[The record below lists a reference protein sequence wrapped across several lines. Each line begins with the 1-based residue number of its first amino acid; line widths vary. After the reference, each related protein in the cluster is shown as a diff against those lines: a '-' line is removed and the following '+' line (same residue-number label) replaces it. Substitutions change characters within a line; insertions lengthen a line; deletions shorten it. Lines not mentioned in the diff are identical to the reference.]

1 MRAILWI
8 AAGVVFGSIACLCL
22 LLWPQRLPPYISQPP
37 FKPEV
42 TGTGVRLVCSGGVVA
57 ERLGQFDDE
66 LFAWLMFDYFRSRKA
81 LANKQLTLISG
92 ELSGHP
98 LYSIYVILP
107 ADIEKAIWTLV
118 GLKGSVL
125 KSEVDWM
132 CVTPATIEDWQ
143 KETNHF
149 IDAYRGPAKRVI
161 ERMKPVNLQRYL
173 RRFIRFKSITDPRIR
188 NQVEPIPSPL
198 TGSEANRLAADI
210 IAVARFYDLPIDIFL
225 GIGAME
231 NNYMDVAGDL
241 RNTIW
246 KRAPQTGDI
255 ILRRKAGRVLVR
267 NDSQGVWQITRESL
281 RYAHSLFLADTRT
294 YASLPER
301 LRPPKIL
308 QVDHVTPDVL
318 TTYSGLLRNLI
329 DRFHG
334 DITHAVG
341 AYNGGPGAPNS
352 DYAAGVGMVAS
363 YARKVLERSA
373 AIQGLSLADSHQAHT
388 MSSCLSP
395 KVFREINNPC
405 GCRRYFSETRLCP
418 SCQLPANA

>member
-1 MRAILWI
+1 
-8 AAGVVFGSIACLCL
+8 
-22 LLWPQRLPPYISQPP
+22 
-37 FKPEV
+37 
-42 TGTGVRLVCSGGVVA
+42 
-57 ERLGQFDDE
+57 
-66 LFAWLMFDYFRSRKA
+66 MFDYFRSRKA

-92 ELSGHP
+92 ELSGQP
-98 LYSIYVILP
+98 RYSIYVILH
-107 ADIEKAIWTLV
+107 ADIEKAIWTLADLR
-118 GLKGSVL
+118 GRVL

-132 CVTPATIEDWQ
+132 CVTPATFEDWQ
-143 KETNHF
+143 KETNLF
-149 IDAYRGPAKRVI
+149 IDAYGGPAKRVI
-161 ERMKPVNLQRYL
+161 KHMKPLNLQRYL

-188 NQVEPIPSPL
+188 NQVEPIPSLL

-318 TTYSGLLRNLI
+318 TTYSGLLLRNLI

-373 AIQGLSLADSHQAHT
+373 AIQGLSTSQ
-388 MSSCLSP
+388 
-395 KVFREINNPC
+395 
-405 GCRRYFSETRLCP
+405 TRIKRTR
-418 SCQLPANA
+418 